1 VFLSNGTIIPPQ
13 VDTLADRTPIFADAS
28 YYATSSLELLGTYA
42 AYSAL
47 YKSQVWVGIVIR
59 KLAMGTARMPFDCRI
74 RVGSGSKPENGPLA
88 ELLARP
94 NPRMSG
100 FKLWEWTSSTRDIY
114 GEAFWLKMRDEK
126 KRVRELHPMHP
137 ANLIA
142 RRNLEGGLEY
152 VYSTGARNVSMLPPI
167 PEEDVVAFTTYNP
180 DNLTR
185 GLSNLEGL
193 RMTLL
198 NEDAARRATQAF
210 WKNGLRP
217 SVILSHPGTLSQGA
231 LDRLK
236 VNVDARHSGAD
247 NMGGSLI
254 LEEGLTS
261 TIQQLSAEEMQYIEG
276 RKLNREEV
284 CGAYDVPPPVVHIL
298 DHATFS
304 NITEQL
310 RSQYRDTMAPRFV
323 GFESVVDHQLVP
335 DFYPDHD
342 VDTRF
347 NMDEVLRG
355 DFEAKATAAVS
366 MRNAGLLTGNQGI
379 AMFGLPRS
387 EDPNMDRYFANSALV
402 PLGTPAQRIS
412 ITEAATPSPEM
423 AAEAAVAAGGAD
435 VAAAD
440 AAAGKAVT
448 RGSIMAAALGR
459 VGRKATTPAIR
470 AALIAGHKAE
480 LDKFFGRQRASVKA
494 EAGKKSPGVFY
505 PFAWDGDLSTILHSL
520 SEATAKAIGAK
531 VAADLGGTYDGA
543 DIAEYLTSNS
553 ASTAKS
559 INQTTADEIAKA
571 FENAADGESSDDTVD
586 GVFDGEIAARAGQI
600 SASRVAVV
608 AGLASLVAARQS
620 KARTKTWV
628 TGGNPRSAHAAMD
641 GETVELNTPFSNG
654 MNGPGDYSGGAD
666 EVANCNCSMDF
677 STEG

>member
-1 VFLSNGTIIPPQ
+1 VFLSNGAVVPSQ

-59 KLAMGTARMPFDCRI
+59 KLAMGTARMPFNVQI
-74 RVGSGSKPENGPLA
+74 RLNDTDSKPENGPLT

-114 GEAFWLKMRDEK
+114 GEAFWLKLRDEK
-126 KRVRELHPMHP
+126 NVVRELHPMHP
-137 ANLIA
+137 ANVIA
-142 RRNLEGGLEY
+142 RRNIEGGLEY
-152 VYSTGARNVSMLPPI
+152 IYSSGTRNVSMLPPI
-167 PEEDVVAFTTYNP
+167 PEDDVVAFTTYNP

-217 SVILSHPGTLSQGA
+217 SMIVTHPGELSQPA
-231 LDRLK
+231 KDRLK
-236 VNVDARHSGAD
+236 ANVDARHAGAD
-247 NMGGSLI
+247 NMGGSIVLD
-254 LEEGLTS
+254 EGMTMVEMQLT
-261 TIQQLSAEEMQYIEG
+261 AEEMQYIEG

-323 GFESVVDHQLVP
+323 GFESVVNHQLVP
-335 DFYPDHD
+335 DFYPDRG
-342 VDTRF
+342 VYSRF

-355 DFEAKATAAVS
+355 DFEAKAEAAVS
-366 MRNAGLLTGNQGI
+366 LRNAGLLTGNQGI
-379 AMFGLPRS
+379 AMFDLPRS
-387 EDPNMDRYFANSALV
+387 EDPNMDRYFANAALV

-412 ITEAATPSPEM
+412 ITEAATPTPAM

-448 RGSIMAAALGR
+448 RSFTSR
-459 VGRKATTPAIR
+459 VNRKATTPVIR
-470 AALIAGHKAE
+470 AAIIATNKAE
-480 LDKFFGRQRASVKA
+480 LDKFFAKQRASVKA
-494 EAGKKSPGVFY
+494 AVGKKAAGVFD
-505 PFAWDGDLSTILHSL
+505 PAAWDGDLSTILHSL
-520 SEATAKAIGAK
+520 SEATAKTIGAK
-531 VAADLGGTYDGA
+531 VAADLGGEYDGA
-543 DIAEYLTSNS
+543 EIADYLKSNS
-553 ASTAKS
+553 VSTAKS
-559 INQTTADEIAKA
+559 INATTADQIATA
-571 FENAADGESSDDTVD
+571 LEDAANDEDAIDGL
-586 GVFDGEIAARAGQI
+586 FDGEIAARSNQI
-600 SASRVAVV
+600 SLTRLAVIG
-608 AGLASLVAARQS
+608 GLAAQVAARLS
-620 KARTKTWV
+620 KAKTKTWI
-628 TGGNPRSAHAAMD
+628 TTSAKPRPSHAAMD

-654 MNGPGDYSGGAD
+654 GNGPGDYSMGAD
-666 EVANCNCSMDF
+666 EVAGCTCDLDF
-677 STEG
+677 SMEG

>member
-59 KLAMGTARMPFDCRI
+59 KLAMGTARMPFDTRI
-74 RVGSGSKPENGPLA
+74 RLGDTGSKPENGPLA

-152 VYSTGARNVSMLPPI
+152 IYSTGARNVSMLPPI
-167 PEEDVVAFTTYNP
+167 PEEDVVAFTAYNP

-217 SVILSHPGTLSQGA
+217 STVTTHPGTLSQPA
-231 LDRLK
+231 KDRLK
-236 VNVDARHSGAD
+236 ANIDARHSGAD
-247 NMGGSLI
+247 NMGGSVVLD
-254 LEEGLTS
+254 EGMTM
-261 TIQQLSAEEMQYIEG
+261 QVFQLSAEEMQYIEG

-387 EDPNMDRYFANSALV
+387 EDPNMDRYFANAALV

-412 ITEAATPSPEM
+412 ITEAATPDPAM
-423 AAEAAVAAGGAD
+423 AAEAAVAAGGAAA
-435 VAAAD
+435 AAAD
-440 AAAGKAVT
+440 AAAGKAVA
-448 RGSIMAAALGR
+448 RALWGR
-459 VGRKATTPAIR
+459 VSRKATTPAIR
-470 AALIAGHKAE
+470 AALVAGHQVE
-480 LDKFFGRQRASVKA
+480 LDKFFTRQRASVKA
-494 EAGKKSPGVFY
+494 AAGTKTAGVFD
-505 PFAWDGDLSTILHSL
+505 PAAWDGDLSTILHSL

-531 VAADLGGTYDGA
+531 VAADLGGTYDGG

-559 INQTTADEIAKA
+559 INQTTADEIAAA

-586 GVFDGEIAARAGQI
+586 GVFDGEIAARSGQI
-600 SASRVAVV
+600 SASRVAVI

-628 TGGNPRSAHAAMD
+628 AGMNPRSSHAAMD
-641 GETVELNTPFSNG
+641 GETVPLGEPFSNG
-654 MNGPGDYSGGAD
+654 MSGPGDYSGGGD

>member
-13 VDTLADRTPIFADAS
+13 IDTLADRTPIFADAS

-59 KLAMGTARMPFDCRI
+59 KLAMGTARMPFDTRI
-74 RVGSGSKPENGPLA
+74 RLNDSDSKPENGALT

-100 FKLWEWTSSTRDIY
+100 FKLWNWTSSTRDTY
-114 GEAFWLKMRDEK
+114 GEAFWLKLRDEK
-126 KRVRELHPMHP
+126 KVVRELHPMHP
-137 ANLIA
+137 ANVIA
-142 RRNLEGGLEY
+142 RRNIEGGLEY
-152 VYSTGARNVSMLPPI
+152 IYSSGARNVSMLPPI
-167 PEEDVVAFTTYNP
+167 PEEDVVAFTTFNP

-198 NEDAARRATQAF
+198 NEDAARRATQSF

-217 SVILSHPGTLSQGA
+217 SATITHPGELSQKA

-236 VNVDARHSGAD
+236 ANADARHSGAD
-247 NMGGSLI
+247 NMGGSIVLD
-254 LEEGLTS
+254 EGMTMNIMQLT
-261 TIQQLSAEEMQYIEG
+261 AEDMQYIEG

-284 CGAYDVPPPVVHIL
+284 CAAYDVPPPVVHIL

-310 RSQYRDTMAPRFV
+310 RSMYRDTMAPRFV
-323 GFESVVDHQLVP
+323 DFESVINHQLVP
-335 DFYPDHD
+335 DFYSDRG
-342 VDTRF
+342 VYTRF

-355 DFEAKATAAVS
+355 DFEAKATAAVA

-387 EDPNMDRYFANSALV
+387 EDPNMDRYFANAALV
-402 PLGTPAQRIS
+402 ALGTPAQRVT
-412 ITEAATPSPEM
+412 ITEKPDPSPAAQAVGDAA
-423 AAEAAVAAGGAD
+423 AAEAEAEAVAS
-435 VAAAD
+435 AAAD
-440 AAAGKAVT
+440 AAGKAVT
-448 RGSIMAAALGR
+448 RSIWGR
-459 VGRKATTPAIR
+459 VSRKATTPAIR
-470 AALIAGHKAE
+470 AALVAGHQVE
-480 LDKFFGRQRASVKA
+480 LDKFFTRQRAAVKA
-494 EAGKKSPGVFY
+494 AAGTKAAGVFD
-505 PFAWDGDLSTILHSL
+505 PSAWDGDLSTILHSL

-553 ASTAKS
+553 ASTAKQ
-559 INQTTADEIAKA
+559 INQTTADEIAAA
-571 FENAADGESSDDTVD
+571 FENASADESSDDTVD
-586 GVFDGEIAARAGQI
+586 GVFDGEIAARSGQI
-600 SASRVAVV
+600 SGTRVAVI

-628 TGGNPRSAHAAMD
+628 AGMNPRSSHAAMD
-641 GETVELNTPFSNG
+641 GETVPLGEPFSNG
-654 MNGPGDYSGGAD
+654 MSGPGDYSGGGD

>member
-1 VFLSNGTIIPPQ
+1 

-59 KLAMGTARMPFDCRI
+59 KLAMGTARMPFDTRI
-74 RVGSGSKPENGPLA
+74 SLNDSDSKPENGPLA
-88 ELLARP
+88 DLLARP

-100 FKLWEWTSSTRDIY
+100 FKLWNWTSSTRDTY
-114 GEAFWLKMRDEK
+114 GEAFWLKLRDEK
-126 KRVRELHPMHP
+126 KVVRELHPMHP
-137 ANLIA
+137 ANVIA
-142 RRNLEGGLEY
+142 RRNIEGGLEY
-152 VYSTGARNVSMLPPI
+152 IYSSGTRNVSMLPPI

-217 SVILSHPGTLSQGA
+217 SATITHPGELSQTA

-236 VNVDARHSGAD
+236 LNADARHAGAD
-247 NMGGSLI
+247 NMGGSII
-254 LEEGLTS
+254 LDEGMTMNIMQLT
-261 TIQQLSAEEMQYIEG
+261 AEDMQYIDG

-284 CGAYDVPPPVVHIL
+284 CAAYDVPPPVVHIL

-310 RSQYRDTMAPRFV
+310 RSMYRDTMAPRFV
-323 GFESVVDHQLVP
+323 DFESVINHQLVP
-335 DFYPDHD
+335 DFYPDRG
-342 VDTRF
+342 VYTRF

-387 EDPNMDRYFANSALV
+387 EDPNMDRYFANAALV

-412 ITEAATPSPEM
+412 ITEAANPSPEM

-448 RGSIMAAALGR
+448 RSLMGHVSRL
-459 VGRKATTPAIR
+459 GRKATTKDIR
-470 AALIAGHKAE
+470 SGLVAGHKSE
-480 LDKFFGRQRASVKA
+480 LDKFFALQRASVKA
-494 EAGKKSPGVFY
+494 AVGKKAAGVFDAA
-505 PFAWDGDLSTILHSL
+505 AWDGDLATILHSL
-520 SEATAKAIGAK
+520 SAATAKAIGAK
-531 VAADLGGTYDGA
+531 VAADLGGEYDGA
-543 DIAEYLTSNS
+543 SIADYLTTNS
-553 ASTAKS
+553 ATTAKS
-559 INQTTADEIAKA
+559 INATTADQIATA
-571 FENAADGESSDDTVD
+571 LEDAANDEDAVD
-586 GVFDGEIAARAGQI
+586 GLFDGEIAARSNQI
-600 SASRVAVV
+600 SLTRVAVIG
-608 AGLASLVAARQS
+608 GLAALVAARTN
-620 KARTKTWV
+620 KAKTKMWNV
-628 TGGNPRSAHAAMD
+628 TSGKPRASHAAMD
-641 GETVELNTPFSNG
+641 GEEAALGEPFSNG
-654 MNGPGDYSGGAD
+654 MDGPGDYSGGAD
-666 EVANCNCSMDF
+666 EVAGCTCELSF